1 MPRPSLSTEST
12 RRARAAAYDAAV
24 LTRTIAIAAA
34 LALVL
39 VACKKEEP
47 TAPPAAK
54 DQPADAA
61 PKATPPDAAPPPDA
75 TPALPTDPK
84 ELAELRNKAILD
96 GRYDIALTICNA
108 EDVPK
113 IGELDIMS
121 CVLAACQ
128 RSDVEKAQAWSKL
141 LKGEAKKQS
150 KKICAANKVPI

>member
-1 MPRPSLSTEST
+1 
-12 RRARAAAYDAAV
+12 V

-34 LALVL
+34 LAFTL
-39 VACKKEEP
+39 VACKKEEAA
-47 TAPPAAK
+47 APPAATAPP
-54 DQPADAA
+54 DAAA
-61 PKATPPDAAPPPDA
+61 PKASPPDAAPPPDA

-96 GRYDIALTICNA
+96 GRYDVALTICNA

-113 IGELDIMS
+113 IGELDIMA

-141 LKGEAKKQS
+141 LKGEAKKQC
-150 KKICAANKVPI
+150 KKICAANKVPL